1 MVYNMEKRN
10 IRIYGMILFIVCW
23 FQFNSLPSVSVPH
36 MEDSRTGLEEASAI
50 LPVITETDFNCLP
63 VQTEPV
69 RDGERGCFCRHCF
82 CDGVI
87 SVFHLP
93 DHRLSVQEMYD
104 SFMEDYQLYTSL
116 GWAEREGFYSNLIIK
131 RYTGGNM
138 ERMKLCDKVKILLI
152 NEDTIMHCLIKNL
165 LNPENYKIY
174 EADNGTMGLQLSTS
188 LCPDIVLLD
197 LKLRDINGM
206 EIISCIREWS
216 DCPIIVISESDAAA
230 RKVKALYAGA
240 DDYIVKPFYN
250 QELKARIFS
259 VLRRRGTG
267 GHTHPYK
274 AKDLEIDFD
283 RRLVTVRN
291 QKIHFPLIEYRIL
304 E

>member
-10 IRIYGMILFIVCW
+10 IRIYGMILFIVCC

-174 EADNGTMGLQLSTS
+174 EADNGTMGLQLSLS
-188 LCPDIVLLD
+188 L
-197 LKLRDINGM
+197 
-206 EIISCIREWS
+206 
-216 DCPIIVISESDAAA
+216 
-230 RKVKALYAGA
+230 
-240 DDYIVKPFYN
+240 
-250 QELKARIFS
+250 
-259 VLRRRGTG
+259 
-267 GHTHPYK
+267 
-274 AKDLEIDFD
+274 
-283 RRLVTVRN
+283 
-291 QKIHFPLIEYRIL
+291 IHI
-304 E
+304 